1 MRVLATFLLLSLTLT
16 SGLVHAM
23 IPDEAY
29 EYPTTRFTQVLSQS
43 VVDGHVNYAFL
54 AESDQL
60 EAYWHYVSSEN
71 VDRFES
77 EEETLAF
84 YINAYNALSIKG
96 ILKGRSPKNY
106 FGKIRFFYSDK
117 YDIAGERIN
126 LYNFEHK
133 VIRPLGEPRIHFAL
147 VCSANSCPKLRPE
160 AYTAATLD
168 RQLDEN
174 TIEFINDQSKNWFD
188 TEEKVAHLSK
198 IFDWF
203 TEDFTA
209 DGLSLQQYIA
219 QYVSDDK
226 VAALLR
232 EDAFKIKYNKY
243 DWGLNGSFDNTTP
256 APTDK
261 QTASAN

>member
-1 MRVLATFLLLSLTLT
+1 MLLTLTLT

-23 IPDEAY
+23 IPKDSYVSPNAN
-29 EYPTTRFTQVLSQS
+29 FTAALNQS
-43 VVDGHVNYAFL
+43 VSADGLVNYATL
-54 AESDQL
+54 SESTQL
-60 EAYWHYVSSEN
+60 ESYWNYIANEN
-71 VDRFES
+71 IQSFS

-84 YINAYNALSIKG
+84 YINAYNALSIRG
-96 ILKGRSPKNY
+96 ILNGRSPKTY
-106 FGKIRFFYSDK
+106 LGKIRFFYSDK

-160 AYTAATLD
+160 AYSAETLD
-168 RQLDEN
+168 AQLDEN
-174 TIEFINDQSKNWFD
+174 TIDFINDTSKNYFD
-188 TEEKVAHLSK
+188 IDKKTAHLSK

-219 QYVSDDK
+219 QYIHDDEI
-226 VAALLR
+226 AALLR
-232 EDAFKIKYNKY
+232 DDAFKVKYNKY
-243 DWGLNGSFDNTTP
+243 DWKLNGSFDKP
-256 APTDK
+256 KKSDEK
-261 QTASAN
+261 QRVSLN